1 VVVCLAVA
9 PLAAY
14 VGLDTK
20 LSMMNLDAAVASL
33 VLGSVLLW
41 VAFLARQWSVQRR
54 ELIRASRLSSLLRT
68 LSRANRMILRA
79 QSDAELWREAC
90 DICVDTGK
98 SVLAC
103 VYVLDGML
111 VHRVA
116 SAGPA
121 SKLLENVP
129 PTLDMNIPELRGSY
143 TAQVLF
149 DGVRLVSNDYVLDP
163 QAGQWREEAVKQGV
177 RAITWIPL
185 RRAGR
190 VVAALMLCADQRDY
204 FDAELLQSLD
214 ELGEDLSLAL
224 DSIERNRERL
234 AAQLQVEAGLD
245 RFRTLFNSAPVPM
258 AILLI
263 GERRLLEVNDALCS
277 WYGMDRSDII
287 GSVPAAHAHGLVPE
301 DREQF
306 FRTLSADGKVSNLL
320 LRVRDANGIEHQE
333 IFNAKPIEYL
343 GQACCLVTSVNL
355 QWIDGRCG
363 ECAQSNAPNLPG

>member
-1 VVVCLAVA
+1 MMGLDSSVAFMVLGVVVL
-9 PLAAY
+9 
-14 VGLDTK
+14 
-20 LSMMNLDAAVASL
+20 L
-33 VLGSVLLW
+33 VVL
-41 VAFLARQWSVQRR
+41 LARQCSAQRR
-54 ELIRASRLSSLLRT
+54 ELIRAARLNSFLRT
-68 LSRANRMILRA
+68 LSHADRMILRV

-98 SVLAC
+98 SVLAS

-121 SKLLENVP
+121 VKLLENVP
-129 PTLDMNIPELRGSY
+129 QTLDMNTPELRGTY

-163 QAGQWREEAVKQGV
+163 RAGRWREEAVAQGV
-177 RAITWIPL
+177 RAIAWIPL
-185 RRAGR
+185 RRAGS

-204 FDAELLQSLD
+204 FDAELLRSLD

-224 DSIERNRERL
+224 DGIERNRERL

-245 RFRTLFNSAPVPM
+245 RFRALFNCAPVPM
-258 AILLI
+258 AILSI
-263 GERRLLEVNDALCS
+263 AERRILEVNDALCS
-277 WYGMDRSDII
+277 WYGMDRADII
-287 GSVPAAHAHGLVPE
+287 GSVSSAHAYGLVPE

-306 FRTLSADGKVSNLL
+306 YRTLNADGKVRNLV
-320 LRVRDANGIEHQE
+320 LRVRDAQGTEHQE
-333 IFNAKPIEYL
+333 VFNAKPIEYL

-355 QWIDGRCG
+355 QWIYGRGG
-363 ECAQSNAPNLPG
+363 EGARSNAPNFPG